1 MTDDTLTL
9 PHYLTV
15 AEVAELMRVSTDSV
29 YRWIN
34 EGLLLALP
42 LGRRTT
48 RIFRDDFIAF
58 RDDRHRAAHAR
69 ANSAAQP
76 APVPVI
82 PGQTSIATDGI
93 AAL

>member
-9 PHYLTV
+9 PQYLTV
-15 AEVAELMRVSTDSV
+15 AEVAELMRVSTATV
-29 YRWIN
+29 YRWIDA
-34 EGLLLALP
+34 GQLPALQ

-48 RIFRDDFIAF
+48 RIFRDDFRAF
-58 RDDRHRAAHAR
+58 RDDRHREAHER
-69 ANSAAQP
+69 AGAGP

-82 PGQTSIATDGI
+82 PGQTAIATDGI

>member
-15 AEVAELMRVSTDSV
+15 AEVAELMRVSTDTV

-34 EGLLLALP
+34 AGELPALN

-48 RIFRDDFIAF
+48 RVYRDDFVAF
-58 RDDRHRAAHAR
+58 RDARHRDAHAR
-69 ANSAAQP
+69 ASSAAQP